1 MPVGIRWDH
10 RRDVLSPFLEQR
22 LSHLYYTSIR
32 QQERNFLRQLM
43 FCVRDLRAVSLLPT
57 CLHTY
62 SSCCQ
67 IQVCPMVCEDK
78 DRKKPGK
85 SYQKRLKFIIFGNY
99 IHIYT
104 YKRTFH
110 VNIYINTKNE
120 IVQIREG
127 SARFLF

>member
-1 MPVGIRWDH
+1 
-10 RRDVLSPFLEQR
+10 
-22 LSHLYYTSIR
+22 
-32 QQERNFLRQLM
+32 
-43 FCVRDLRAVSLLPT
+43 
-57 CLHTY
+57 
-62 SSCCQ
+62 
-67 IQVCPMVCEDK
+67 MVCEDK
-78 DRKKPGK
+78 DTKKPGK

>member
-1 MPVGIRWDH
+1 MP
-10 RRDVLSPFLEQR
+10 
-22 LSHLYYTSIR
+22 
-32 QQERNFLRQLM
+32 
-43 FCVRDLRAVSLLPT
+43 
-57 CLHTY
+57 
-62 SSCCQ
+62 
-67 IQVCPMVCEDK
+67 
-78 DRKKPGK
+78 KKPGK

-104 YKRTFH
+104 CKRTFH

>member
-1 MPVGIRWDH
+1 
-10 RRDVLSPFLEQR
+10 
-22 LSHLYYTSIR
+22 
-32 QQERNFLRQLM
+32 
-43 FCVRDLRAVSLLPT
+43 
-57 CLHTY
+57 
-62 SSCCQ
+62 
-67 IQVCPMVCEDK
+67 MVCEDK

-127 SARFLF
+127 SERFLF

>member
-1 MPVGIRWDH
+1 
-10 RRDVLSPFLEQR
+10 
-22 LSHLYYTSIR
+22 
-32 QQERNFLRQLM
+32 
-43 FCVRDLRAVSLLPT
+43 
-57 CLHTY
+57 
-62 SSCCQ
+62 
-67 IQVCPMVCEDK
+67 MVCEDK

-120 IVQIREG
+120 RGCPKSRIAPFAIVYFGKKNYLTVAKKQT
-127 SARFLF
+127 L